1 MWVTQ
6 PSFKGSFSIVLPISN
21 PTPEPRSTSGLG
33 CLLTLQVNLRLSP
46 SCLQESS
53 DCYPTPLCSECS
65 LSPRS
70 LLPRLP
76 QKLVFFLRN
85 EQGPDS
91 TFCSLARSCFHAFS
105 PCTATGPHLP
115 RSFFLALHRLSHPV
129 LTTGQAWAR

>member
-6 PSFKGSFSIVLPISN
+6 PSFKGSFSIVLPIAT
-21 PTPEPRSTSGLG
+21 PTPEPRSSSRLG
-33 CLLTLQVNLRLSP
+33 CLFTLKVNLRLSP

-65 LSPRS
+65 LSPWS

-85 EQGPDS
+85 DQGPDS
-91 TFCSLARSCFHAFS
+91 TFCSLARSCFHSLS
-105 PCTATGPHLP
+105 PCTPTGPHLP
-115 RSFFLALHRLSHPV
+115 RSFFLALPRLSHPI
-129 LTTGQAWAR
+129 LTTGQAWA